1 MKNITIPEAKTQLNK
16 ILDDTVLEHEIFM
29 VTGKYG
35 KSVIISESNF
45 IALTNNAEIPTIA
58 EPIRKPPR
66 KSIEE
71 RFKGYNGDYK
81 PAEIDWGAPV
91 GKEIW

>member
-1 MKNITIPEAKTQLNK
+1 MKNITIPEAENQLNK

-29 VTGKYG
+29 VSGKYG
-35 KSVIISESNF
+35 KSIIISETNF
-45 IALTNNAEIPTIA
+45 IALTNNIAKPT
-58 EPIRKPPR
+58 RKAPR

-81 PAEIDWGAPV
+81 PTEIDWGTPV